1 MSPPVDPVSADEK
14 LPENADVVVIGGGI
28 VGVSAAYFLAKR
40 GRKVALCEKGR
51 IGGEQSSRNWGY
63 CRQQGRDPAE
73 IPLIMESLRIWRGI
87 EAEIGDK
94 VGFHEG
100 GIMYLAETDKQVA
113 QWEEWLDHARQ
124 YQLGTRLLSPTEVDQ
139 MVPGGSRQW
148 RAGLWTATDG
158 RAEPAMAA
166 PAIARAAQRAGATVH
181 TDCAVRGL
189 ETEGGRVSAV
199 VTERGAIKT
208 DAVLCAGGAWSKMFC
223 RRHGVELP
231 QLAVRSSVLRTGPAP
246 EITDGGVSAPG
257 FSIRRRN
264 DGGYSVAFGGASTFD
279 IVPDAF
285 RWMRAYLPA
294 LKTEYKNMRLRFGRR
309 FFEELMAPKHWPLD
323 GPSPFE
329 AIRVLDPD
337 PDGSV
342 LDKAWAKLCQCY
354 PAMADVSVVESWAG
368 MIDVTP
374 DAVPVIGPVDRLP
387 GLYLAT
393 GFSGHGFGIGPGAGR
408 LAAEIVSGAAT
419 CVDPAPFRYER
430 LVGGAPAASAA

>member
-1 MSPPVDPVSADEK
+1 MPGA
-14 LPENADVVVIGGGI
+14 
-28 VGVSAAYFLAKR
+28 
-40 GRKVALCEKGR
+40 
-51 IGGEQSSRNWGY
+51 
-63 CRQQGRDPAE
+63 
-73 IPLIMESLRIWRGI
+73 PL
-87 EAEIGDK
+87 
-94 VGFHEG
+94 
-100 GIMYLAETDKQVA
+100 
-113 QWEEWLDHARQ
+113 
-124 YQLGTRLLSPTEVDQ
+124 
-139 MVPGGSRQW
+139 
-148 RAGLWTATDG
+148 
-158 RAEPAMAA
+158 
-166 PAIARAAQRAGATVH
+166 
-181 TDCAVRGL
+181 
-189 ETEGGRVSAV
+189 
-199 VTERGAIKT
+199 
-208 DAVLCAGGAWSKMFC
+208 
-223 RRHGVELP
+223 
-231 QLAVRSSVLRTGPAP
+231 
-246 EITDGGVSAPG
+246 
-257 FSIRRRN
+257 
-264 DGGYSVAFGGASTFD
+264 D

-354 PAMADVSVVESWAG
+354 PAMADVAVVESWAG

-408 LAAEIVSGAAT
+408 LAAEMVRGAPT